1 MSYAVVLQRY
11 FRLRIVVAF
20 LAASERLRLF
30 AARVR
35 AAFLAASER
44 LRLFA
49 AQVRALC
56 FAAAGHLVFVVR
68 IIGAEFRRTEASWGM
83 EPFRAILFCFMWAS
97 LIFFAKEDLFLLLC
111 CIILFS
117 FRVVRPRN
125 HCTSVFFDLVRLH
138 RSQEGV
144 RLAFELDPCFANAM
158 M

>member
-1 MSYAVVLQRY
+1 LFAARVRA
-11 FRLRIVVAF
+11 AF

-68 IIGAEFRRTEASWGM
+68 IIGAEFRRTEAS
-83 EPFRAILFCFMWAS
+83 
-97 LIFFAKEDLFLLLC
+97 
-111 CIILFS
+111 
-117 FRVVRPRN
+117 
-125 HCTSVFFDLVRLH
+125 
-138 RSQEGV
+138 
-144 RLAFELDPCFANAM
+144 
-158 M
+158 